1 MSWTTRRGRGSPES
15 RRPSSVEK
23 CPEDFFHGL
32 LTESLM
38 RGPVSYLTT
47 CLTSLLVV
55 LGGFPAANAAEISYA
70 RDVRPILAEFCWRC
84 HGPVA
89 ADRQAELRLDDR
101 DGATARAASGAPA
114 IVPGRPASSGLVH
127 RIRTDDAD
135 LVMPPPATGR
145 RLTPWQIA
153 LLEDWIAAG
162 AAFESHWAF
171 RPLTRPAVPE
181 PADAGGATNPVDRF
195 VFARLVR
202 EGLPIPA
209 AAARGTQLRR
219 LSFAIRGLP
228 PGPEDVREFERSTDP
243 DAWRGAIDRGLA
255 TTAYGEHWARH
266 WMDVVRY
273 ADSAGYELDYLFA
286 HSHRYRDWLIRAF
299 RDNLPMD
306 RFLALQLAGDEMR
319 GEMAGELAAG
329 SAAEEAAAADAALF
343 LAVGPRRFEGGI
355 QREKA
360 REYEWLTDVA
370 DTVGAAF
377 LGLTYGCARCH
388 DHKYESLS
396 QREYFGLQAVFAD
409 ARLDER
415 RIGEKGGDTRPA
427 ELRVVAREKPSAV
440 RLLRRGEVDDPGDEV
455 APLVPALLGGGAP
468 AFAGPRRRADFARW
482 LTVPGHPLTA
492 RVLVN
497 RVWQWHFGAGLTR
510 TPNDLGVQGEFP
522 SHPELLDWLA
532 CELVESGWDL
542 RHLHRVILSSRTF
555 RAAADAVPAAR
566 DRDPDNRLLAHF
578 PRRRLQAEELRDALL
593 AVSGRLHDEPF
604 GPPVVPK
611 VEPWV
616 LAPLRNQNWS
626 ETPDPAEWRRRTI
639 YMVVRRSIT
648 LPFLDAFNG
657 PDVVSSCAVRDS
669 SVVAS
674 QALVL
679 LNDEAALDAARGV
692 AARAWQAA
700 GDDPPGLVRQAWWLV
715 FGREPEPDEVARALG
730 FLADRRRGWAGRTP
744 PEGLLPLP
752 GEPASPGR
760 PAPEPAQ
767 GVALVEWSLMLLN
780 TNEFCH
786 VE

>member
-1 MSWTTRRGRGSPES
+1 MRCR
-15 RRPSSVEK
+15 
-23 CPEDFFHGL
+23 DLL
-32 LTESLM
+32 LT
-38 RGPVSYLTT
+38 T
-47 CLTSLLVV
+47 LLVAF
-55 LGGFPAANAAEISYA
+55 GASGPPGAAPAARGDEVSYA
-70 RDVRPILAEFCWRC
+70 RDVQPILAEFCWRC

-89 ADRQAELRLDDR
+89 ADRQGDLRLDER
-101 DGATARAASGAPA
+101 AGATAGAASGAPA
-114 IVPGRPASSGLVH
+114 IVPGQPAASGLVH
-127 RIRTDDAD
+127 RVRTDDAD
-135 LVMPPPATGR
+135 VVMPPPATGR
-145 RLTPWQIA
+145 RLSARQVA
-153 LLEDWIAAG
+153 VLESWIAAG

-171 RPLTRPAVPE
+171 RPLRRPVVPE
-181 PADAGGATNPVDRF
+181 PAAAGGAVHPVDRF

-209 AAARGTQLRR
+209 EAARGTQLRR
-219 LSFAIRGLP
+219 LSFALGGLP
-228 PGPEDVREFERSTDP
+228 PKPAEVREFERSTDP
-243 DAWRGAIDRGLA
+243 DAWLGAIDRGLG

-273 ADSAGYELDYLFA
+273 ADSAGYELDYIFTHA
-286 HSHRYRDWLIRAF
+286 HRYRDWLIRAF

-306 RFLALQLAGDEMR
+306 RFLALQLAGDEIA
-319 GEMAGELAAG
+319 GGAAGTSGPEAAGE
-329 SAAEEAAAADAALF
+329 ADAALF

-360 REYEWLTDVA
+360 RNYEWLTDVA
-370 DTVGAAF
+370 DTVGSAF

-409 ARLDER
+409 ARLEER

-427 ELRVVAREKPSAV
+427 DLTVVARETPSV
-440 RLLRRGEVDDPGDEV
+440 VHLLRRGEIDEPGDEA
-455 APLVPALLGGGAP
+455 APLVPAMLHAGETGGP
-468 AFAGPRRRADFARW
+468 VFAGPRRRAAFARW
-482 LTVPGHPLTA
+482 LTAADHPLTA

-522 SHPELLDWLA
+522 AHPELLDWLA

-542 RHLHRVILSSRTF
+542 AHLHRVILSSRTF
-555 RAAADAVPAAR
+555 RATADASAAAR
-566 DRDPDNRLLAHF
+566 DRDPENRLLSHF

-593 AVSGRLHDEPF
+593 AVSGRLVDEPF

-626 ETPDPAEWRRRTI
+626 ETPDPAQWRRRTI

-657 PDVVSSCAVRDS
+657 PDVVSSCAVRDT

-674 QALVL
+674 QALML

-692 AARAWQAA
+692 AARAWGAA
-700 GDDPPGLVRQAWWLV
+700 GDDPAGLVGQAWWLV
-715 FGREPEPDEVARALG
+715 FGREPAPDELAGARE
-730 FLADRRRGWAGRTP
+730 FLAARRRAWADRTP
-744 PEGLLPLP
+744 PDGLLPAA
-752 GEPASPGR
+752 GAADAPAHGV
-760 PAPEPAQ
+760 PEPALAA
-767 GVALVEWSLMLLN
+767 ALVEWSLLLLN

-786 VE
+786 VD